1 MVVPSAGA
9 KPWREKKEWRTT
21 PCPMTRVLAMAHH
34 SMVRAKVSRL
44 WLITPLNS
52 GALPNLV
59 PNSIFLTFF
68 SMARAYGTT
77 TPSALSE
84 IYALFLETRK
94 KPLTPRRNLTRSTAE
109 WTWLRPEAD
118 QILDHV
124 SSLKALIK
132 QHNERFGTLIEPIHL
147 SFGDEDGSDKGKGVE
162 KGVGDAE
169 DEDLRKPY
177 KEVLRSPF
185 TT

>member
-9 KPWREKKEWRTT
+9 KHCELRIKISD
-21 PCPMTRVLAMAHH
+21 A
-34 SMVRAKVSRL
+34 
-44 WLITPLNS
+44 PLRGWCQGPLGCYGCHPPRNS

-94 KPLTPRRNLTRSTAE
+94 KPLTPRRNLTS
-109 WTWLRPEAD
+109 LQD

-132 QHNERFGTLIEPIHL
+132 QHNKRSETLIEPIHL
-147 SFGDEDGSDKGKGVE
+147 SFGDEDGSDKGKCVD

-169 DEDLRKPY
+169 DEDLWKPY

-185 TT
+185 TRRIIEFSAPKHLMLIGVVM